1 MNKTKG
7 HTRFNKDLFH
17 FDGMYLVYGS
27 GQYTKDA
34 RFIARF
40 KYTKRDKASFIKF
53 LIANFTVEEYL
64 AGMDALK
71 TPYEVLRSK
80 GWESPTAKESRIAWE
95 KAAKGPVL
103 EVVYA

>member
-1 MNKTKG
+1 MNKNNPKQ
-7 HTRFNKDLFH
+7 TRFNKSLLH

-53 LIANFTVEEYL
+53 LFANFTVEEYL
-64 AGMDALK
+64 SQMDACQ
-71 TPYEVLRSK
+71 TPYAVLRAK
-80 GWESPTAKESRIAWE
+80 GWESPSSKKARIAFGKLTE
-95 KAAKGPVL
+95 GLDAVAI
-103 EVVYA
+103 